1 MSCNFYESD
10 SLLTFDDRRRAS
22 RYILILHAPF
32 ASICRCA
39 LSFLSSAHFCIS
51 AVRLA
56 IYIGIEI
63 ISAWTRS
70 IETNVNRE
78 GKKNWLLRFVRIC
91 CLSPCFFSRIFFFFF
106 FLFWQTQPCF
116 RIIRHLF
123 LFYGDCFVIKNGIA
137 IGNNI
142 FFLFL
147 VLFWLVNV
155 SPRQVCRVYHHTK
168 LILKFFVLLLL
179 SLNWPAIQC
188 HCHFSLIW
196 INILYVCVMCVST
209 RQNNKMDKQIKV
221 WSIECCMEIS
231 CRSLCI
237 SDNEIRTRA
246 TLPRSLKT
254 RRQNNGQCLALSHD
268 R

>member
-1 MSCNFYESD
+1 MPLCTLISFFC
-10 SLLTFDDRRRAS
+10 TF
-22 RYILILHAPF
+22 L
-32 ASICRCA
+32 
-39 LSFLSSAHFCIS
+39 HFCCPS
-51 AVRLA
+51 GHLYWYRNNLGMNSVDRDECEQ
-56 IYIGIEI
+56 G
-63 ISAWTRS
+63 R
-70 IETNVNRE
+70 
-78 GKKNWLLRFVRIC
+78 KKNWLLRFVRIC

-142 FFLFL
+142 FFLSL

-188 HCHFSLIW
+188 HCHFSLI
-196 INILYVCVMCVST
+196 
-209 RQNNKMDKQIKV
+209 
-221 WSIECCMEIS
+221 
-231 CRSLCI
+231 
-237 SDNEIRTRA
+237 
-246 TLPRSLKT
+246 
-254 RRQNNGQCLALSHD
+254 
-268 R
+268 